1 MNATAIYY
9 LACNECSIAL
19 SYAETPVDPKVEEKM
34 IEAGRL
40 FMGSGREVNYM
51 RSCDFCESETDRMI
65 RWDRY

>member
-1 MNATAIYY
+1 MNATVIYY
-9 LACNECSIAL
+9 LACNDCSIAL
-19 SYAETPVDPKVEEKM
+19 TDVEVPVNSMVEEKFYA
-34 IEAGRL
+34 AGRL